1 MPFLFW
7 MHVLNKNVLNKNMS
21 AEKLEKIQAQTRSID
36 KLLELMKALRDPDGG
51 CPWDV
56 EQDFQSIAKYT
67 IEEAYEVA
75 DAIERGDMDDLKDEL
90 GDLLLQVVFHAQ
102 MAKDEGLF
110 DFADVAEH
118 VADKMIERH
127 PHVFGDVKNIT
138 KGKDVI
144 DVWEA
149 QKEKQKPR
157 ESAMDGVTMGLPA
170 LMRAQK
176 LQKRAARVGFEWDDV
191 FGAIEKFKEEMDEF
205 EEALQETD
213 ADHLREEFG
222 DVMFTLV
229 NIGRMLKID
238 VEEATRE
245 ANAKFEHRFRGM
257 EQQVKQTYPDF
268 KSASLEEME
277 EAWQA
282 QKKKL

>member
-1 MPFLFW
+1 
-7 MHVLNKNVLNKNMS
+7 MS
-21 AEKLEKIQAQTRSID
+21 AEKLQKIRSQERSID
-36 KLLELMKALRDPDGG
+36 KLLELMRALRDPNGG

-56 EQDFQSIAKYT
+56 EQDFKSIAKYT

-75 DAIERGDMDDLKDEL
+75 DAIERDDMDDLKDEL

-102 MAKDEGLF
+102 MADDENLF
-110 DFADVAEH
+110 NFADVAEH

-127 PHVFGDVKNIT
+127 PHVFGDITHVT
-138 KGKDVI
+138 KGNEVV

-157 ESAMDGVTMGLPA
+157 ESALDGVTLGLPA

-176 LQKRAARVGFEWDDV
+176 LQKRAARVGFEWDNV
-191 FGAIEKFKEEMDEF
+191 GGAVEKYKEEMAEF
-205 EEALQETD
+205 EEALGENDQ
-213 ADHLREEFG
+213 DHLREEFG
-222 DVMFTLV
+222 DVMFTLI
-229 NIGRMLKID
+229 NIGRMLDID

-245 ANAKFEHRFRGM
+245 ANAKFEGRFRGM
-257 EQQVKQTYPDF
+257 EKLIKQKYPDL
-268 KSASLEEME
+268 KEASLDEME

-282 QKKKL
+282 QKNK

>member
-1 MPFLFW
+1 
-7 MHVLNKNVLNKNMS
+7 MS
-21 AEKLEKIQAQTRSID
+21 IEKLATIQAQTRTID
-36 KLLELMKALRDPDGG
+36 KLLELMKVLRDPDGG

-56 EQDFQSIAKYT
+56 AQDFRSIAKYT

-102 MAKDEGLF
+102 MAKDAGLF
-110 DFADVAEH
+110 DFTDVAEH
-118 VADKMIERH
+118 VTNKMIIRH
-127 PHVFGDVKNIT
+127 PHVFGDIKNIDEA
-138 KGKDVI
+138 GKVI

-149 QKEKQKPR
+149 QKEKEKPR
-157 ESAMDGVTMGLPA
+157 DSEMDGVTMGIPA

-176 LQKRAARVGFEWDDV
+176 LQKRAARVGFEWPHVSD
-191 FGAIEKFKEEMDEF
+191 AIEKFKEEMEEFDDALDEN
-205 EEALQETD
+205 D
-213 ADHLREEFG
+213 AAHLREEFG

-245 ANAKFEHRFRGM
+245 ANAKFEKRFRGM
-257 EQQVKQTYPDF
+257 EKKVKENYPDF
-268 KSASLEEME
+268 KSASLDEME

-282 QKKKL
+282 QKKK

>member
-1 MPFLFW
+1 
-7 MHVLNKNVLNKNMS
+7 MS
-21 AEKLEKIQAQTRSID
+21 AEKLEKITSQERSID
-36 KLLELMKALRDPDGG
+36 KLLELMKALRDPNGG

-56 EQDFQSIAKYT
+56 EQDFKSIAKYT

-75 DAIERGDMDDLKDEL
+75 DAIERGDMEDLKDEL

-102 MAKDEGLF
+102 IAKDEGLF
-110 DFADVAEH
+110 DFADIAEH

-127 PHVFGDVKNIT
+127 PHVFGDIKHVTQGNE
-138 KGKDVI
+138 VI

-157 ESAMDGVTMGLPA
+157 ESALDGVTNALPA
-170 LMRAQK
+170 LMRSQK
-176 LQKRAARVGFEWDDV
+176 LQKRAARVGFEWSHV
-191 FGAIEKFKEEMDEF
+191 SGAIEKFKEEMGEF
-205 EEALQETD
+205 EEALEEDDT
-213 ADHLREEFG
+213 AHLREEFG
-222 DVMFTLV
+222 DVMFVLV
-229 NIGRMLKID
+229 NIGRMLDID

-245 ANAKFEHRFRGM
+245 ANDKFEKRFRGM
-257 EQQVKQTYPDF
+257 EKMIKAKYPDL
-268 KSASLEEME
+268 KDATLDEME